1 MSKQEKW
8 DPKDYT
14 LKDQLN
20 DMIKGWDVSADDT
33 CVIKQK
39 GDYGKAFVS
48 SDSKKGHD
56 RYDKK
61 SGKWEKTH

>member
-39 GDYGKAFVS
+39 GDYGKVFVS
-48 SDSKKGHD
+48 SNSEKGHD

-61 SGKWEKTH
+61 DGKWEKTH